1 MGRIH
6 NLNRHVGKM
15 GLFQLL
21 LLTRMPTRHKNKY
34 SVKCRYGKYFLC
46 VANAQ
51 DRLIRKRKQ
60 WNRVILVTP
69 QEL

>member
-46 VANAQ
+46 VANA
-51 DRLIRKRKQ
+51 
-60 WNRVILVTP
+60 
-69 QEL
+69 